1 MNVSKDAWLLK
12 MDHAYYKAIDNL
24 GRYKFDRFGYYAAR
38 WVVLNKLGRDLG
50 ILDKKERNPFN
61 LLVHTA
67 RGAHTFTARHPLPSK
82 QFLNNK

>member
-12 MDHAYYKAIDNL
+12 MEHAYYKAIDNL

-50 ILDKKERNPFN
+50 ILDKKERNPFKF
-61 LLVHTA
+61 LVDTA
-67 RGAHTFTARHPLPSK
+67 RGSSSVEWLKSLSNR
-82 QFLNNK
+82 